1 MCDHDNDCG
10 DGSDEGKDCKD
21 HYRTCTE
28 SEFTCQ
34 NAKCIAKIYA
44 CDGED
49 DCGDTSDEHNCGKNN
64 WLLSGGKSVKE
75 TIVVPEHFWP
85 GTKRLSLITP

>member
-1 MCDHDNDCG
+1 MKENKPCRDAQGRYYWPKIYVMDDNDCG

-21 HYRTCTE
+21 HYRPCTDA
-28 SEFTCQ
+28 EFTCQ

-49 DCGDTSDEHNCGKNN
+49 DCGDVSDEQNCGN
-64 WLLSGGKSVKE
+64 
-75 TIVVPEHFWP
+75 
-85 GTKRLSLITP
+85 

>member
-21 HYRTCTE
+21 HYRPCTDA
-28 SEFTCQ
+28 EFTCQ

-49 DCGDTSDEHNCGKNN
+49 DCGDVSDEHNCGKF
-64 WLLSGGKSVKE
+64 LVYKSMK
-75 TIVVPEHFWP
+75 TY
-85 GTKRLSLITP
+85 RLESKNP

>member
-21 HYRTCTE
+21 HYRTCVE

-49 DCGDTSDEHNCGKNN
+49 DCGDGSDEHNCGKF
-64 WLLSGGKSVKE
+64 VKKFVLQNL
-75 TIVVPEHFWP
+75 TITVKCLDFA
-85 GTKRLSLITP
+85 

>member
-10 DGSDEGKDCKD
+10 DGSDEGKDCRD

-34 NAKCIAKIYA
+34 NAKCVAKIYA

-49 DCGDTSDEHNCGKNN
+49 DCGDASDEHKCGKLVSTGLH
-64 WLLSGGKSVKE
+64 LLNFFA
-75 TIVVPEHFWP
+75 VVINFVP
-85 GTKRLSLITP
+85 

>member
-1 MCDHDNDCG
+1 MSVVFLNEKYNVQAWMCDHDNDCG

-21 HYRTCTE
+21 HYRTCVE

-49 DCGDTSDEHNCGKNN
+49 DCGDGSDEHNCGKF
-64 WLLSGGKSVKE
+64 V
-75 TIVVPEHFWP
+75 
-85 GTKRLSLITP
+85 